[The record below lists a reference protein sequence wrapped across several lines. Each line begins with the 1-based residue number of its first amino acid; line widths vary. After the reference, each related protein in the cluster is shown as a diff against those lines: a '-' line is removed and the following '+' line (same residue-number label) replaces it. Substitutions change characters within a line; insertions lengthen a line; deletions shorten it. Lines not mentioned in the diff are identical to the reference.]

1 MRLLIA
7 GGGTGG
13 HLFPGIAIAEE
24 FLARDPDNEVLFVG
38 TEQGIE
44 GRLLPRLG
52 FRHEF
57 ISAAGIRR
65 KNRLSQ
71 MKGLAMLLY
80 GYSQSRKILRQF
92 RPQLV
97 LGVGGYASGPVL
109 MAARGLQIR
118 RFIHEQN
125 AIPGL
130 TNKFLSRFV
139 EKIFISLEES
149 RTFFPA
155 EKLVLTGN
163 PVRKEILAKMGQTEG
178 EPREKRSTFN
188 ILVFG
193 GSAGAHSIN
202 MAVSAA
208 LPLLRGVRER
218 LSITHQTGEKDLPEV
233 RSAYQAEQLQGKVV
247 PFIEDMAAAY
257 GDADLIVCRAG
268 ATTIA
273 EVTACGK
280 PCIFIPYP
288 HAVDDHQRLNA
299 EALLKQGAGF
309 MLLERELSGETLAQ
323 LILDLMNDPRQLNV
337 TGDNARGLARVEA
350 ARAIVD
356 EMMKDAENRR
366 KKSKIPPDQENTSPG
381 DRKEP

>member
-13 HLFPGIAIAEE
+13 HLFPGIAVAEE
-24 FLARDPDNEVLFVG
+24 FLSRDPGNQVLFVG
-38 TEQGIE
+38 TEHGIE

-57 ISAAGIRR
+57 ITAAGIRR

-71 MKGLAMLLY
+71 MKGLVMLLY

-125 AIPGL
+125 AIPGF
-130 TNKFLSRFV
+130 TNKFLSRFA
-139 EKIFISLEES
+139 EKIFISLDES
-149 RTFFPA
+149 RSFFPA

-163 PVRKEILAKMGQTEG
+163 PVRKEILAETRRTEE
-178 EPREKRSTFN
+178 EPREKGTFN

-208 LPLLRGVRER
+208 LPLLRGERER

-233 RSAYQAEQLQGKVV
+233 SLAYQAEQLQAKVV

-257 GDADLIVCRAG
+257 RDADLIVCRAG

-299 EALLKQGAGF
+299 EALLKQDAGF
-309 MLLERELSGETLAQ
+309 MLLERELSGESLAQ
-323 LILDLMNDPRQLNV
+323 LILELMNDPRQLNV
-337 TGDNARGLARVEA
+337 AGGNARGLARVEA
-350 ARAIVD
+350 ARAIVA
-356 EMMKDAENRR
+356 EMMKDKEDRR
-366 KKSKIPPDQENTSPG
+366 KKTKIPPEQQKTSPG
-381 DRKEP
+381 DRREP